1 MISKKTP
8 KERRIILKNA
18 DNPSYSNKISCY
30 IKAGGYEMLKKSL
43 KKKPEEIGEEVLKSG
58 VRGRGGAG
66 FPTGMKWK
74 FSYLSAHDWQRSAR
88 YRSLSDSTP
97 QYRYTG

>member
-18 DNPSYSNKISCY
+18 DDPSYSNKISCY

-58 VRGRGGAG
+58 VRGRGGCRISHG
-66 FPTGMKWK
+66 NEMEVSG
-74 FSYLSAHDWQRSAR
+74 
-88 YRSLSDSTP
+88 
-97 QYRYTG
+97 